1 MPLSR
6 TVTALSLALVISGA
20 AACTYK
26 PRTAPI
32 NTGAGTV
39 NQARQYLQGNWSLL
53 SFTIYDANGTAIA
66 MKGTGTLIY
75 DDFNNMTMT
84 LQADD
89 ATAALL
95 AKAGLPMEKN
105 QFSTK
110 GKTIVDMQNRTLRYV
125 LEGQYIGVTTG
136 PMAVDRLRYWQVEGN
151 TLTLSTRDDAGKP
164 LSVGTWRKQ

>member
-1 MPLSR
+1 MSLSR
-6 TVTALSLALVISGA
+6 TVPVLALSLVVAGA
-20 AACTYK
+20 SACTYK
-26 PRTAPI
+26 PRTAPT
-32 NTGAGTV
+32 NTGTGTV

-53 SFTIYDANGTAIA
+53 SFTIHDANGTPIA
-66 MKGTGTLIY
+66 MKGTGTLVY

-125 LEGQYIGVTTG
+125 LEGQYVGVTTG
-136 PMAVDRLRYWQVEGN
+136 PMAIDRLRYWQVDGN
-151 TLTLSTRDDAGKP
+151 TLTLTTNDDNGRP
-164 LSVGTWRKQ
+164 LSVGKWQKQ